1 MPLSKFLR
9 RVLLPLLCVLAMQ
22 TRSDL
27 AAAADQ
33 ALIDAA
39 RKEGQLVWYT
49 TQAVSD
55 LARPL
60 AEAFQSK
67 YGIHVAYDRNAA
79 TDIVLKITNE
89 AQAGRH
95 EVDVVDGTFTV
106 TALKRAG
113 LVLQWLPDSA
123 QHFPRNLVDS
133 QGYWVAI
140 NMYVATPAF
149 NTELIA
155 PGSEPRTL
163 DDLLDPKW
171 RGKMVWSN
179 VAGAATGSAFVNSV
193 IRDLGEDKGMMYLRR
208 LAQQNITALSFPAR
222 TVLDQVIAGEYSI
235 ILQNFNS
242 QAVVAKAKGA
252 PIDWI
257 AMSPATVVLTTA
269 SVLRDTPHPNAAKLF
284 VDFLAS
290 RDGQTILRDADYVPA
305 DPDVPPRDPRVRPD
319 IGNFRALYFTPEEVE
334 SSLES
339 SQKLFNS
346 LFK

>member
-1 MPLSKFLR
+1 MPRPKVFGRSLS
-9 RVLLPLLCVLAMQ
+9 LLLLGVAAQLACNFAM
-22 TRSDL
+22 
-27 AAAADQ
+27 AADP

-60 AEAFQSK
+60 VEAFQKK
-67 YGIHVAYDRNAA
+67 YGVRVSYVRNAVA
-79 TDIVLKITNE
+79 DIVLKVTNE

-95 EVDVVDGTFTV
+95 EVDVVDGTFTAP
-106 TALKRAG
+106 ALKRAG
-113 LVLQWLPDSA
+113 LVLKWLPDSA
-123 QHFPRNLVDS
+123 SHYPQDLIDA

-140 NMYVATPAF
+140 SLYVATPAY
-149 NTELIA
+149 NTDLI
-155 PGSEPRTL
+155 PRGTEPRTL

-171 RGKMVWSN
+171 RGKIVWSN
-179 VAGAATGSAFVNSV
+179 IAGSATGAGFVAA
-193 IRDLGEDKGMMYLRR
+193 ILKELGDDKGMAYLHR
-208 LAQQNITALSFPAR
+208 LAAQNITGLSFPAR

-252 PIDWI
+252 PVDWI
-257 AMSPATVVLTTA
+257 PLAPATVVLTTT
-269 SVLRDTPHPNAAKLF
+269 SVLKDAPHPNAAKLF

-290 RDGQTILRDADYVPA
+290 VEGQMIVRDADYVPA
-305 DPDVPPRDPRVRPD
+305 NPDVPPRDSSVRPD
-319 IGNFRALYFTPEEVE
+319 KGNFHALYFTPEEVE
-334 SSLES
+334 GSMAQ

-346 LFK
+346 IFR

>member
-1 MPLSKFLR
+1 MS
-9 RVLLPLLCVLAMQ
+9 LLLVVAALAWC
-22 TRSDL
+22 DC
-27 AAAADQ
+27 AAAADP

-55 LARPL
+55 LAAPL
-60 AEAFQSK
+60 ATAFEKK
-67 YGIHVAYDRNAA
+67 YGIHVAYDRNTA

-123 QHFPRNLVDS
+123 SHYPRDLVDT
-133 QGYWVAI
+133 QGYWVAV
-140 NMYVATPAF
+140 NMYIATPAF
-149 NTELIA
+149 NTELIV
-155 PGSEPRTL
+155 PGTEPRTL

-171 RGKMVWSN
+171 RGRMVWSD
-179 VAGAATGSAFVNSV
+179 VAGSATGSAFVAAV
-193 IRDLGEDKGMMYLRR
+193 LKDLGNDKGMAYLHE
-208 LAQQNITALSFPAR
+208 LAKQNITALPFPAR
-222 TVLDQVIAGEYSI
+222 TVLDQVISGEYAI

-252 PIDWI
+252 PVDWI
-257 AMSPATVVLTTA
+257 PMAPATVVLTTA
-269 SVLRDTPHPNAAKLF
+269 AVLKGGPHPNAAKLF
-284 VDFLAS
+284 VDFLVS
-290 RDGQTILRDADYVPA
+290 SEGQTILRDADYVPA
-305 DPDVPPRDPRVRPD
+305 DPDVLPRDPSVRPD
-319 IGNFRALYFTPEEVE
+319 KGNFRALYFTPEEVE
-334 SSLES
+334 GSLAQ
-339 SQKLFNS
+339 SQKLFND